1 MGIYKQGFDYKYR
14 LDKDVLILK
23 TGHGQYKFKIENAE
37 VLENVHNIATFLLK
51 ELRGVEE
58 KQETGRDGLSHYAR
72 LLLATLNISEKYT
85 RLEKKYEEVRHV
97 LEGLQSLN
105 ADLKHAASS
114 RAATSAPFPG
124 QRRHG
129 DMHGKAPAG
138 SRQGGGRP
146 GYSGLGPHST
156 GAAARSMPASSSAES
171 QLPRQRVHP
180 GYAESATPTRAAD
193 VPLQEGKTVLPPA
206 AKAGQSDALQVPTSF
221 VKPADTQQPP
231 LDQEEPATTSSSSAA
246 GHLEEQT
253 PLTPGQDASGRAA
266 ASTPLAS
273 SVQNESTNTAQE
285 KQTETDRAV
294 SVEPNQET
302 TGSSI
307 CEFERAARAVMEKR
321 PAGNTIPD
329 ADTVRPTSDGQP
341 AETDSTVSADPKS
354 ATAGSSICVF
364 ERAARAVME
373 KSPVVHTVPDVETAP
388 PASAV
393 QPAEPVEEESL
404 PVAESESGQPV
415 EAGDMPVPPSKIAA
429 IETEVANTSDRS
441 SEKLEDAALQ
451 DATDEDLSEGGTVP
465 KVPATEKTTE
475 KPVVTDAP
483 LQPDATGRT
492 AASIRVFE
500 SEDME
505 PDTAGRNLEQD
516 ERDLLREQGETI
528 PQPTD
533 PSPLGWYAEAEAE
546 FADSLDSDE
555 EPQVEPHHNT
565 FASPSAEA
573 AAAAGPTEQWIG
585 HDVDRAGCL
594 EQQYGQNIQSD
605 AYELPL
611 LSFLRN
617 TSSENLVDQ
626 NRIRSD
632 AELLEKKLGYFGI
645 KGEVMGIHPGP
656 VITTYEY
663 KPDPGIKISKIVNL
677 ADDLALALSAYSIRI
692 VAPIPGKD
700 VMGIEIPN
708 IQKNLVPF
716 IDIVTSTAF
725 KESTSKVPICL
736 GKDIVG
742 NPVVVKLESM
752 PHLLIAGATGTGK
765 SVGLNAMI
773 TSILYKATPDEVR
786 FLMVDPKRIEL
797 SFYND
802 IPHLLTPVITDMN
815 KANTALQW
823 LVREMDRRYNLLA
836 DFHVRHIEQFNQKL
850 AASDTDQYDDNGEKL
865 EALPYIVV
873 IIDELADLMM
883 TASRDIEFSLTRLA
897 QMARAA
903 GIHLILATQRPSVDV
918 LTGIIK
924 ANFPTRISFQVS
936 SKTDS
941 RTIIDSNGAET
952 LLGNGDMLFVPPGTA
967 RLTRVHGT
975 YLSEDELVDITT
987 FIKKQRKPDYI
998 FDVLS
1003 EQEPDEFEIN
1013 GNPDEYDEKYN
1024 EALDFVMTT
1033 RQASISGV
1041 QRALRVGYNR
1051 AARIIDLMEK
1061 NGVVGPSDGV
1071 KPRKVLVN
1079 TMNMM

>member
-1 MGIYKQGFDYKYR
+1 MGIYKKGFDYKYS
-14 LDKDVLILK
+14 LDKDVLLLK
-23 TGHGQYKFKIENAE
+23 IGHRQYKFKIENSE
-37 VLENVHNIATFLLK
+37 LLENVHDIATLLIK

-58 KQETGRDGLSHYAR
+58 KQKASKDDLSHYAR
-72 LLLATLNISEKYT
+72 LLLATLNICEKHT
-85 RLEKKYEEVRHV
+85 KLEKKYAEIRNILEE
-97 LEGLQSLN
+97 LQGLKT
-105 ADLKHAASS
+105 DLKRAALPPRAAATIPPIPNHRARAELQGSVAAKPRLGGALAAHGSQASS
-114 RAATSAPFPG
+114 PQSAARPVPPVLPKNAVPEKTAHTERSTEQSQDRVAESGLAGKDTVERSAAPAAPSQATPISSTAAAPSTQTGSPHSPSSLRGTANRGVFERQTEFLRPEALRHPLPQEKESREASSGAERVAGAATTHSSKIADVRSVSSAMLSSDTPKNESEGMPG
-124 QRRHG
+124 E
-129 DMHGKAPAG
+129 DK
-138 SRQGGGRP
+138 
-146 GYSGLGPHST
+146 T
-156 GAAARSMPASSSAES
+156 DVPASSS
-171 QLPRQRVHP
+171 RK
-180 GYAESATPTRAAD
+180 
-193 VPLQEGKTVLPPA
+193 QETIVSFSTCEFEKA
-206 AKAGQSDALQVPTSF
+206 AKAALRKSSGSDEESGAEPPATSTIPALSSPAAAPTASVTENTQETPVVPGEQPRLASGGETIVPPTDGVEPEKSIAQAASQCVQSSEDPGFTTRQIVGVKALPGFVSLQTVPATKE
-221 VKPADTQQPP
+221 VTEVPV
-231 LDQEEPATTSSSSAA
+231 EPATGPQHIA
-246 GHLEEQT
+246 GE
-253 PLTPGQDASGRAA
+253 GMY
-266 ASTPLAS
+266 
-273 SVQNESTNTAQE
+273 AQP
-285 KQTETDRAV
+285 TDMDETDRNDCA
-294 SVEPNQET
+294 
-302 TGSSI
+302 
-307 CEFERAARAVMEKR
+307 
-321 PAGNTIPD
+321 
-329 ADTVRPTSDGQP
+329 
-341 AETDSTVSADPKS
+341 
-354 ATAGSSICVF
+354 
-364 ERAARAVME
+364 
-373 KSPVVHTVPDVETAP
+373 
-388 PASAV
+388 
-393 QPAEPVEEESL
+393 L
-404 PVAESESGQPV
+404 PLPQS
-415 EAGDMPVPPSKIAA
+415 
-429 IETEVANTSDRS
+429 TEVTDLASDWTAR
-441 SEKLEDAALQ
+441 DI
-451 DATDEDLSEGGTVP
+451 DVP
-465 KVPATEKTTE
+465 GPFNQQHDQVVP
-475 KPVVTDAP
+475 
-483 LQPDATGRT
+483 
-492 AASIRVFE
+492 
-500 SEDME
+500 
-505 PDTAGRNLEQD
+505 
-516 ERDLLREQGETI
+516 
-528 PQPTD
+528 
-533 PSPLGWYAEAEAE
+533 
-546 FADSLDSDE
+546 SDE
-555 EPQVEPHHNT
+555 YQ
-565 FASPSAEA
+565 
-573 AAAAGPTEQWIG
+573 
-585 HDVDRAGCL
+585 
-594 EQQYGQNIQSD
+594 
-605 AYELPL
+605 LPL

-617 TSSENLVDQ
+617 SSCENLVDQ

-708 IQKNLVPF
+708 AKKDLVPF
-716 IDIVTSTAF
+716 VDIVTSTAF
-725 KESTSKVPICL
+725 KESTSRIPICL

-742 NPVVVKLESM
+742 NPVVVELDSM

-773 TSILYKATPDEVR
+773 TSILYKSTPDEVR
-786 FLMVDPKRIEL
+786 FLMIDPKRIEL

-802 IPHLLTPVITDMN
+802 IGHLLTPVITDMN

-836 DFHVRHIEQFNQKL
+836 EFQVRHIEQFNQKL
-850 AASDTDQYDDNGEKL
+850 AASQNPLYDDYGDSL
-865 EALPYIVV
+865 EPLPYIVV

-975 YLSEDELVDITT
+975 YLSEEELVNITT
-987 FIKKQRKPDYI
+987 FIKQQRKPDYI

-1003 EQEPDEFEIN
+1003 EQDYSDVEPA
-1013 GNPDEYDEKYN
+1013 GNQDEYDEKYN